1 MSSENS
7 IKYINA
13 NSKTVETELLRQQLY
28 NKIID
33 KVSEKLK
40 KYLQQKEIQHFILRY
55 VFNKIIERRSENDP
69 VFIPE
74 YSEICYLQVQKDHN
88 KCR

>member
-33 KVSEKLK
+33 KVSEKDSK
-40 KYLQQKEIQHFILRY
+40 KSKKPDN
-55 VFNKIIERRSENDP
+55 V
-69 VFIPE
+69 
-74 YSEICYLQVQKDHN
+74 
-88 KCR
+88 